1 MRPVQETF
9 NRRIAILG
17 VLGAMTLAT
26 GVSAFAQD
34 AKPAKEDPAL
44 PAAAE
49 VNSDYRIGPGD
60 TLNVFVFNHPELSM
74 PVPVRPDGK
83 VSMPLVEDMPASGKT
98 SNQLARDLEVRLS
111 EYLRAPKVSIMVTG
125 FVGGD
130 QVRVIGQ
137 AAEPKSVPYRANMTL
152 LDLMI
157 EVGGLAEFAA
167 GNRAKIVRVSDGQ
180 QTELRVRLKDLVQK
194 GDMRANVTLQ
204 PGDVIIIP
212 ESRF

>member
-1 MRPVQETF
+1 MRTLQPGCC
-9 NRRIAILG
+9 RRIAIAAL
-17 VLGAMTLAT
+17 LGAMTMGT
-26 GVSAFAQD
+26 GVAAFAQD
-34 AKPAKEDPAL
+34 AQPANADPA
-44 PAAAE
+44 PPTAAE

-74 PVPVRPDGK
+74 PIPVRPDGK
-83 VSMPLVEDMPASGKT
+83 VSMPLVEDMPAAGKT

-137 AAEPKSVPYRANMTL
+137 AAQPKSVPYRANMTL

-167 GNRAKIVRVSDGQ
+167 GNRAKIVRVNDGK
-180 QTELRVRLKDLVQK
+180 QTELRVKLKDLVQK